1 MLATTQGIDARTGI
15 AMSYPATGLMPS
27 PLPPRPIPSGLQS
40 SPNVTGSAKAAF
52 LAPLEQRATTVRADR
67 DAEIVAQEEAATY
80 CYLVVSGCVRTVR
93 LMEDGRRHVGEF
105 LFAGDL
111 FGWDAL
117 DRHDF
122 GAEAVTPVTLRRY
135 ARRDLEQLAD
145 QDRQVARRLRELS
158 SNRLRSGREHMVLLG
173 RKTASERIA
182 SFLLEIA
189 ERTSP
194 DPRAAVELPMSRGD
208 MGDYLGLTI
217 ETVCRRLTRLRLDGT
232 IAIDGTKVAIR
243 DRRALGAAGCE
254 RMVH

>member
-1 MLATTQGIDARTGI
+1 MSATTQAIDPRSGVTINYPIGVYPVAGGMPKSDAGQARSVRSQI
-15 AMSYPATGLMPS
+15 L
-27 PLPPRPIPSGLQS
+27 
-40 SPNVTGSAKAAF
+40 AA
-52 LAPLEQRATTVRADR
+52 LESRATTVQAER
-67 DAEIVAQEEAATY
+67 DDEIVAQEDPATW

-93 LMEDGRRHVGEF
+93 LMEDGRRQVGEF
-105 LFAGDL
+105 LFSGDL

-145 QDRQVARRLRELS
+145 QDRDVARRLRELS
-158 SNRLRSGREHMVLLG
+158 SSRLRSGREHMLLLG

-182 SFLLEIA
+182 SFLLEM
-189 ERTSP
+189 
-194 DPRAAVELPMSRGD
+194 AARGDARPKSTIELPMSRSD

-232 IAIDGTKVAIR
+232 IAIKGTTIAIR
-243 DRRALGAAGCE
+243 NHAALGEAGCE
-254 RMVH
+254 RVVH